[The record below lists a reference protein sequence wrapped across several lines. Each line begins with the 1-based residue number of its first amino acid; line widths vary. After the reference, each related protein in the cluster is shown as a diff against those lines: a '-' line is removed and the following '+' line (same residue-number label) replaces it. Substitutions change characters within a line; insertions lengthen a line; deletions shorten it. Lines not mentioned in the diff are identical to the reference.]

1 MYKFKKILTKKT
13 NRRRNKNIFS
23 KKKRPKKQKKGGN
36 ISSKN
41 NYSNYLENQP
51 FPDNLKI
58 LQNERILNRIQDT
71 IQKCRDIIQDLD
83 IEKDI
88 LFKEK
93 YELSENY
100 LHNLN
105 EEIYNKIHELNQKIR
120 QIQNEQIDLYDYQ
133 KQFFKI
139 YDILSNTGEELTPDG
154 RERYIDEYK
163 NLTMELHQKY
173 ID

>member
-51 FPDNLKI
+51 FSDNLEI
-58 LQNERILNRIQDT
+58 LQNQRILNRIHDT
-71 IQKCRDIIQDLD
+71 IQKCRDIIIHLNF
-83 IEKDI
+83 EKEI
-88 LFKEK
+88 LFQENF
-93 YELSENY
+93 ELSETY
-100 LHNLN
+100 LSNPN
-105 EEIYNKIHELNQKIR
+105 EELYEEINELHKKIR
-120 QIQNEQIDLYDYQ
+120 KIQNEQEDLYNYHT
-133 KQFFKI
+133 QFFKI
-139 YDILSNTGEELTPDG
+139 YDILSNTGEELTRDV
-154 RERYIDEYK
+154 RQRYIDEYS